1 MKPEV
6 RFRTPKDGTTLAY
19 TVSGAGPPIVRAPH
33 WFSHLEH
40 DWSNPAVR
48 PWAEDLSKRYML
60 LRFDQR
66 GTGLSDREVP
76 EISLEAH
83 VQDLEAAVDAAR
95 FERFALL
102 GLSQGAAFAIA
113 YAARHPERVSHLVIC
128 GGFAPGRARRSLP
141 PQAPAQMGTP
151 VQLIEPG
158 RGSSDPSVRPVFAT
172 QF

>member
-6 RFRTPKDGTTLAY
+6 RFCTSKDGVKLAY
-19 TVSGAGPPIVRAPH
+19 TVSGDGPRLVRAQH
-33 WFSHLEH
+33 WFTHLEH
-40 DWSNPAVR
+40 DWNNPAVR
-48 PWAEDLSKRYML
+48 PWTDLSKRYTL

-83 VQDLEAAVDAAR
+83 VRDLEAVVDAAQ

-113 YAARHPERVSHLVIC
+113 YTARHPERVSHLVIC
-128 GGFAPGRARRSLP
+128 GGVPLGWAAPLLPAAALGTVRKPGRPLGAVT
-141 PQAPAQMGTP
+141 GC
-151 VQLIEPG
+151 
-158 RGSSDPSVRPVFAT
+158 
-172 QF
+172 

>member
-6 RFRTPKDGTTLAY
+6 RFCTSSDGVKLAY
-19 TVSGAGPPIVRAPH
+19 TVSGEGPPIVRAQH
-33 WFSHLEH
+33 WFTHLEH
-40 DWSNPAVR
+40 DWNNPAVR
-48 PWAEDLSKRYML
+48 PWTDLSKRYTL

-83 VQDLEAAVDAAR
+83 VRDLEAVVDAAQ

-113 YAARHPERVSHLVIC
+113 YTARHRERVSHLVIC
-128 GGFAPGRARRSLP
+128 GGFARGWARRSP
-141 PQAPAQMGTP
+141 HPQALEPMEKP
-151 VQLIEPG
+151 VKPIDEG
-158 RGSSDPSVRPVFAT
+158 WGSSEPACRPVF
-172 QF
+172 